1 MSLVDKISDI
11 NVGDLVMFIPKRKD
25 LRNRVG
31 YVVSLED
38 DKVALCNGET
48 VDSKGRLFN
57 MKWLIRPDEIHIYDV
72 YLNDYESYEIAKKIS
87 NL

>member
-11 NVGDLVMFIPKRKD
+11 DVGDLVMFVHKRKD

-31 YVVSLED
+31 YVVNIEE
-38 DKVALCNGET
+38 DKVTLCNGET
-48 VDSKGRLFN
+48 VDPKGKLFN
-57 MKWLIRPDEIHIYDV
+57 MKWLIRPDEVHKYNV
-72 YLNDYESYEIAKKIS
+72 YLNDYTSYEIVKKIS